1 MKVIATAIAGDY
13 TIGNIRYVRPEQRGV
28 CPGKEDAGEG
38 EVGEKSP
45 VTRRVG
51 GLQFR
56 RLSQGII
63 FWPI

>member
-1 MKVIATAIAGDY
+1 MCDLSK
-13 TIGNIRYVRPEQRGV
+13 GV
-28 CPGKEDAGEG
+28 CVLARKDAGEG